1 MIFCKIISLIKIF
14 IDSPRF
20 FIPVIGLKLRI
31 LLLLTSIIII
41 SIIFAGCVAKNGSR
55 LPDNTIKIVKLNM
68 TEFSK
73 GIEFTVKNNLCNY
86 SAYEIIVESNRP
98 GEIFVKF
105 CEKSKSN
112 WSCTYL
118 KKYLGLPIPG
128 NGRSPM
134 YIKLYRDLKRN
145 ESLTVNISG
154 EFETFDPKNVEITI
168 MVKQE
173 YCIQKLPPLSPPP
186 TLHRVTLRGTCD
198 YRFQEMEKVRCT
210 SNYTQNYPLSISLN

>member
-1 MIFCKIISLIKIF
+1 M
-14 IDSPRF
+14 
-20 FIPVIGLKLRI
+20 KLRI
-31 LLLLTSIIII
+31 LLLTSIII
-41 SIIFAGCVAKNGSR
+41 SIIFAGCVAKKGLQ
-55 LPDNTIKIVKLNM
+55 LPDSTIKIVKLNM

-73 GIEFTVKNNLCNY
+73 GIEFTVKNDLCNY
-86 SAYEIIVESNRP
+86 SAYEIIVKSNRP

-134 YIKLYRDLKRN
+134 YVKLYRDLKRN

-154 EFETFDPKNVEITI
+154 EFKTFDPKNVEITI

-173 YCIQKLPPLSPPP
+173 YCIQKLPPLSPP
-186 TLHRVTLRGTCD
+186 TLPPSYLKRYL
-198 YRFQEMEKVRCT
+198 
-210 SNYTQNYPLSISLN
+210 

>member
-1 MIFCKIISLIKIF
+1 M
-14 IDSPRF
+14 
-20 FIPVIGLKLRI
+20 KLRI
-31 LLLLTSIIII
+31 LLLILIII
-41 SIIFAGCVAKNGSR
+41 SIIFAGCVAKKGPQ

-68 TEFSK
+68 TEFNR

-86 SAYEIIVESNRP
+86 SVYKIIVKSNRP

-118 KKYLGLPIPG
+118 KEYLGLPFPG
-128 NGRSPM
+128 DGRSPM
-134 YIKLYRDLKRN
+134 YVERYTDILKRN

-154 EFETFDPKNVEITI
+154 EFKPFSPLKNVEITI

-173 YCIQKLPPLSPPP
+173 CIQKLPPLPPSPSP
-186 TLHRVTLRGTCD
+186 
-198 YRFQEMEKVRCT
+198 
-210 SNYTQNYPLSISLN
+210 SS